1 MELISALAAD
11 DWTSVSFVADFDRT
25 LGLEKLVGCNSNVL
39 GETDF
44 MRFDN
49 RVTIQNLAN
58 LEIIKNFL
66 LIQCY
71 ILFIQI
77 IVKYN
82 FRKIY
87 IVK

>member
-1 MELISALAAD
+1 LNFR
-11 DWTSVSFVADFDRT
+11 VVADFDRT

-49 RVTIQNLAN
+49 RVTIENLAN

-66 LIQCY
+66 LIQICY

-77 IVKYN
+77 VVKYN